1 MGIMY
6 ISHLESGTVTGQT
19 TWSQC
24 GKSTLMCQF
33 TQWVIL
39 IHKLGQL
46 GASEEFLNRCS
57 YRFNID
63 QGLSGNSFQILCRH
77 SLAYNTLHTGK
88 TDSILI
94 LKQFANS
101 TDTTITQMV
110 NIILVSNAILQM
122 HIVVDGC
129 KNILFCNMFWN
140 QESHIFTDCFILL
153 FFSLVFLQ
161 NFRQFRIVNFF
172 CDSQRFFICF
182 WQERIEIHHHIG
194 ENFLISSFFRLNK
207 YIWNS
212 CILNFISQ
220 FLCYKSS
227 SLCNHLSCHRADSIF
242 CQFKTG
248 NSVTKSQFF
257 VKLISSYFSQIV
269 ASHIKEHTVDE
280 IFRTIYCQRLARTQF
295 LVKFQQTILIVL

>member
-1 MGIMY
+1 
-6 ISHLESGTVTGQT
+6 
-19 TWSQC
+19 
-24 GKSTLMCQF
+24 
-33 TQWVIL
+33 
-39 IHKLGQL
+39 
-46 GASEEFLNRCS
+46 
-57 YRFNID
+57 
-63 QGLSGNSFQILCRH
+63 
-77 SLAYNTLHTGK
+77 
-88 TDSILI
+88 
-94 LKQFANS
+94 
-101 TDTTITQMV
+101 MV
-110 NIILVSNAILQM
+110 NIILVSNTILQM

-182 WQERIEIHHHIG
+182 WQERIEIYHHIG

-227 SLCNHLSCHRADSIF
+227 SLCNHLSCHRTDSIF

-280 IFRTIYCQRLARTQF
+280 IFRTVYCQRLARTQF
-295 LVKFQQTILIVL
+295 LVKFQQTILIVLWRILGKTCQNFRFLSEHIQNLLVRSYSQGTKQHRDRNFSISIYTDIKYIIGVGLIL